1 MEFTA
6 QELMFIFD
14 AVAHM
19 AVRPEFADNPFVNQI
34 SDDIGNKIED
44 RLAAYGYTFKES
56 EVYVV
61 EVH

>member
-19 AVRPEFADNPFVNQI
+19 AIRPEFADNPFVNQI
-34 SDDIGNKIED
+34 TEDIGDKIED
-44 RLAAYGYTFKES
+44 RLKEYGYTFKETA
-56 EVYVV
+56 VYVV
-61 EVH
+61 DVR

>member
-14 AVAHM
+14 AVAHL
-19 AVRPEFADNPFVNQI
+19 AVRPEFAENAFVNQI

-44 RLAAYGYTFKES
+44 RLTAYGYTFKES

-61 EVH
+61 DVH

>member
-1 MEFTA
+1 MDFTA

-19 AVRPEFADNPFVNQI
+19 AIRPEFTDNPFVDQI

-44 RLAAYGYTFKES
+44 RLREYGYTFKES
-56 EVYVV
+56 AVYVV
-61 EVH
+61 DVH